1 MDRFFERYEL
11 SQHLGTGSVTEAY
24 RGHDTQ
30 LERDVVVKA
39 LRSDL
44 ASDPDKREWFRQ
56 QARIAA
62 TLDHPAIVPVR
73 ETGERDTPE
82 GPRPYLVTDDI
93 DGKTVREVI
102 AANGPVAQG
111 QALKI
116 IADVCVALDHAHRHG
131 VVHGAV
137 DDRSVILGR
146 GGTVMVTDFGLTDT
160 VPGDHTRTRSTG
172 EASGPTAYTS
182 PEQLQGRPA
191 DERSDV
197 HAAGALLF
205 QLLTGTDPSVLAPP
219 NGPAEGHVQRDRRRP
234 SSVDTAVPHTLDA
247 VILTAL
253 AEHPDRR
260 YQSALALRAD
270 LVRALSGHG
279 PAATAGSS
287 AAAEAG
293 EDEPERRS
301 RLVPVLAAV
310 AIAAVAFAMWLAG
323 LFDSGEHHA
332 EVPVVVGQQYSSA
345 ERSLRDAGFHDLD
358 RQAVP
363 CWPET
368 YGAEPPCDG
377 DSVGRVIGTDPEHG
391 TSHPLNTRIVVH
403 VGAPPEVFVMPDL
416 TGMTVEEAEQEIED
430 SDLLLDP
437 AEEKVDN
444 TDPDRTG
451 KVAEHTPEPDS
462 VTEQGQVVT
471 LSIYDEPEMVE
482 VTDYVG
488 ESYRVARTGLED
500 AGFEV
505 VREDVD
511 SDEPEDTVVGQSPRR
526 GEAVEGSEVTLR
538 VSRGGNERFDMPD
551 VVGLTEG
558 TARST
563 LDDAGHTGTVKTRR
577 RAVGDEAEHGKV
589 TSSIP
594 SADRSVRAD
603 RTVTL
608 YIGRYERGLDT
619 DAPET
624 GDASEDTDDP
634 GDGDHHTTS
643 PPAESSEPP
652 PGSAP
657 GDPDAR

>member
-11 SQHLGTGSVTEAY
+11 SQHLGTGSVTEVY
-24 RGHDTQ
+24 RGHDMQ

-44 ASDPDKREWFRQ
+44 AGDQDTREWFLR

-73 ETGERDTPE
+73 GTGERDTPE

-93 DGKTVREVI
+93 DGRTLREVI
-102 AANGPVAQG
+102 AANGPVAQQ

-146 GGTVMVTDFGLTDT
+146 GGTVMVTDFGLTGT
-160 VPGDHTRTRSTG
+160 VAGDHTPARSTG
-172 EASGPTAYTS
+172 EAGGPTAHTS
-182 PEQLQGRPA
+182 PEQLRGRPA

-197 HAAGALLF
+197 HAVGALLF
-205 QLLTGTDPSVLAPP
+205 QLLTGTDPSALDPA
-219 NGPAEGHVQRDRRRP
+219 NGPAGEHVQQDHRPP
-234 SSVDTAVPHTLDA
+234 SSVDTAVPRTLDA

-253 AEHPDRR
+253 ADHPDRR

-270 LVRALSGHG
+270 LVRVLSGHG
-279 PAATAGSS
+279 HAAAPGSSSS
-287 AAAEAG
+287 AAAE

-310 AIAAVAFAMWLAG
+310 AIAAIAFAMWLAG
-323 LFDSGEHHA
+323 LFDSGEHDA
-332 EVPVVVGQQYSSA
+332 EIPVVVGQQYSSA
-345 ERSLRDAGFHDLD
+345 ERSLREAGFHDLE

-377 DSVGRVIGTDPEHG
+377 DSVGRVIRTDPEHG

-416 TGMTVEEAEQEIED
+416 TEMTVEEAEQEIED
-430 SDLLLDP
+430 NDLLLDP
-437 AEEKVDN
+437 AKEKVDN
-444 TDPDRTG
+444 SDPDRTG
-451 KVAEHTPEPDS
+451 QVAEHTPEPGS

-488 ESYRVARTGLED
+488 KSYRVARTGLES
-500 AGFEV
+500 AGFDV

-511 SDEPEDTVVGQSPRR
+511 SAEPEDTVVGQSPRR

-558 TARST
+558 AARSA
-563 LDDAGHTGTVKTRR
+563 LDDAGHSGKVKTRR
-577 RAVGDEAEHGKV
+577 RAVGDSAEHGRV
-589 TSSIP
+589 TSTIP

-608 YIGRYERGLDT
+608 YIGRYERRLDT
-619 DAPET
+619 DAPEA
-624 GDASEDTDDP
+624 GDTSDDTD
-634 GDGDHHTTS
+634 DGDHHTTS
-643 PPAESSEPP
+643 PPAASSEPP

-657 GDPDAR
+657 ENPDER